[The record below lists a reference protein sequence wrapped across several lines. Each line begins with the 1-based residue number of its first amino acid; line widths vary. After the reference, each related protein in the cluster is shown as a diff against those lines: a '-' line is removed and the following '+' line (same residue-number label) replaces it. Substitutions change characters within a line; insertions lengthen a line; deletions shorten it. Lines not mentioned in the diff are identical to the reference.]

1 MQNLQKKHAM
11 IEADVIAR
19 AVSRK
24 KVIFVIDLTDWH
36 WLEYDAN

>member
-19 AVSRK
+19 AVSTIK
-24 KVIFVIDLTDWH
+24 YKVAGLVI
-36 WLEYDAN
+36 